1 MRNATVH
8 TVRRPLKAQG
18 EYYTFFLSIFDWF
31 QYIVSAIWRTIT
43 FGLDLSSFFTSLF
56 GL

>member
-1 MRNATVH
+1 MRHAIH
-8 TVRRPLKAQG
+8 TTHRPLKAQD

-31 QYIVSAIWRTIT
+31 QYIVSAIWRVIT